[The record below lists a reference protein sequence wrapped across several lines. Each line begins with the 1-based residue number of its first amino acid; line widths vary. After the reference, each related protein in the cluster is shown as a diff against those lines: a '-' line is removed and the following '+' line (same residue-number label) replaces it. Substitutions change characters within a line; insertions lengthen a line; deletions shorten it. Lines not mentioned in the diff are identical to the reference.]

1 MTGKKRRGGKPVYTP
16 ETAQR
21 RASGQIAV
29 RIPPE
34 TAARLRERAAD
45 HPGGLSGLVASLDS
59 SPSEDRA
66 VHAGLL
72 ELLDRGPVLLT
83 LARGDVLVRLLLDPV
98 PPCGVVAS
106 GAGPGLHE
114 ALLGLRER

>member
-1 MTGKKRRGGKPVYTP
+1 MTKKSRRGGKPVYTP

-34 TAARLRERAAD
+34 TAARLRERAAE
-45 HPGGLSGLVASLDS
+45 HPGGLSGLVASLDTD
-59 SPSEDRA
+59 PAEDRA

-83 LARGDVLVRLLLDPV
+83 LNRGDVLVRLLLDPV
-98 PPCGVVAS
+98 PPCGVIAS
-106 GAGPGLHE
+106 GAGPGIHE
-114 ALLGLRER
+114 ALLGMRER